1 MSDHGF
7 PPLAQQNCLNCR
19 YSHLLDLDD
28 DVRLCKRHAPT
39 VLDSL
44 VDLHAS
50 PNPQAQAI
58 WPTVVPEDW
67 CGEWGPGEDPFVLGG
82 GA

>member
-1 MSDHGF
+1 MSDHGY
-7 PPLAQQNCLNCR
+7 PPLAFQHCLNCR
-19 YSHLLDLDD
+19 YSRPEDNGLI
-28 DVRLCKRHAPT
+28 CARHAPT

-50 PNPQAQAI
+50 PDPQAYAI

-82 GA
+82 SA